1 MICALRTRGADD
13 RAAFVSLIKEL
24 RLAFEGEAV
33 SNKLPRLL
41 LTAAVPASPEAIAAG
56 YEVPEV
62 VKYVDFLNVMTYD
75 FHGHWEGQVG
85 HNSPLFPL
93 ETAASHQRKLT
104 VVGFHHVSSHFQSIL
119 STSVTRATK
128 LDRKGSQSAKC
139 EIWREGNNVAKS

>member
-1 MICALRTRGADD
+1 MEWCVIFGRGADD
-13 RAAFVSLIKEL
+13 RASFLNLIKEL
-24 RLAFEGEAV
+24 RLAFEGESV
-33 SNKLPRLL
+33 TNKMPRLL

-56 YEVPEV
+56 YDVPEV

-104 VVGFHHVSSHFQSIL
+104 VVRPATEQPCSDYCPTLFRNQNRHFFFRITERVS
-119 STSVTRATK
+119 
-128 LDRKGSQSAKC
+128 G
-139 EIWREGNNVAKS
+139 

>member
-1 MICALRTRGADD
+1 MLKHLTYHITIDLKLNFFFFRLIRGADD
-13 RAAFVSLIKEL
+13 RASFLNLIKEL
-24 RLAFEGEAV
+24 RLAFEGESV
-33 SNKLPRLL
+33 TNKVPRLL

-104 VVGFHHVSSHFQSIL
+104 VVRSIL
-119 STSVTRATK
+119 SQDFCPTFF
-128 LDRKGSQSAKC
+128 
-139 EIWREGNNVAKS
+139 

>member
-1 MICALRTRGADD
+1 MYYKIEDKDLIFLVCCGRRGADD
-13 RAAFVSLIKEL
+13 RAAFLSLIKEL

-33 SNKLPRLL
+33 TNKLPRLL

-56 YEVPEV
+56 YDVPEV

-93 ETAASHQRKLT
+93 ETAPTHQRRLT
-104 VVGFHHVSSHFQSIL
+104 VVRISFYFFCRSL
-119 STSVTRATK
+119 K
-128 LDRKGSQSAKC
+128 LR
-139 EIWREGNNVAKS
+139 NNYTIE

>member
-1 MICALRTRGADD
+1 MIFGRGADD
-13 RAAFVSLIKEL
+13 RASFLNLIKEL
-24 RLAFEGEAV
+24 RLAFEGESV
-33 SNKLPRLL
+33 TNKMPRLL

-56 YEVPEV
+56 YDVPEV

-104 VVGFHHVSSHFQSIL
+104 VV
-119 STSVTRATK
+119 RPATEQPCFDCYCPT
-128 LDRKGSQSAKC
+128 LFSNQNREIFFLGLRSA
-139 EIWREGNNVAKS
+139 